1 LLRPGG
7 RSAFF
12 TIHVTPGLSKRDNRR
27 AVLAGPRAVAS
38 DRDQASLL
46 RAAGFVDVEERDV
59 TAEFLITAE
68 GWLRFSQE
76 LEKELR
82 ALQGA
87 KAFDDQQSDRKTIL
101 AAVGEGLLSRS
112 LLVATRL

>member
-1 LLRPGG
+1 MF
-7 RSAFF
+7 SIISSFA
-12 TIHVTPGLSKRDNRR
+12 LSTRDHR
-27 AVLAGPRAVAS
+27 
-38 DRDQASLL
+38 SLL
-46 RAAGFVDVEERDV
+46 QAAGFSEIKEWDV

-68 GWLRFSQE
+68 AWLRFSRE

-87 KAFDDQQSDRKTIL
+87 KAFDDQQSDRETIL
-101 AAVGEGLLSRS
+101 AAIQEGLLSRS